1 MGPIIDVR
9 GLATIVLSDNY
20 VPRDYAHIPGMD
32 VCRYIL
38 TAVVNMFNMLD
49 WCCIVDIPGILFEHK
64 HTVVLRLVLPYSLH
78 PIGTNAAA
86 TC

>member
-1 MGPIIDVR
+1 M
-9 GLATIVLSDNY
+9 
-20 VPRDYAHIPGMD
+20 
-32 VCRYIL
+32 YIL

-49 WCCIVDIPGILFEHK
+49 WCCIVDILGILFEHK

-78 PIGTNAAA
+78 PMGTNAAA